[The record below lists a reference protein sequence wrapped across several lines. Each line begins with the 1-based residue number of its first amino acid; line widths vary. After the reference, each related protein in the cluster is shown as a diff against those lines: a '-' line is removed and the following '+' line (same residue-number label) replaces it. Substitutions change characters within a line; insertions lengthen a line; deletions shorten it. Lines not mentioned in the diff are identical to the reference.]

1 MTYIHHVYLQHER
14 KRFMRPDAY
23 RFVCPD
29 WRRYMRAGQE
39 HDLLYR
45 HFERFERRYSS
56 DQPRVPQGN
65 PNGGQWTTGGDA
77 GASGRNDPRIISDTA
92 PDSVSPS
99 IQYAQN
105 RPRGGFASVIING
118 QQVEPTPGQQARL
131 AVVEAQA
138 RDAIQHV
145 RELDPKWQP
154 MPSAYESVE
163 GLIGAYRSDA
173 QQALERIS
181 TLQQVGIGSQV
192 GQLPREAQSGTLL
205 LQSAV

>member
-45 HFERFERRYSS
+45 HFERFERKYSP

-65 PNGGQWTTGGDA
+65 PNGGQWTTDGDA

-131 AVVEAQA
+131 AVVEAGS
-138 RDAIQHV
+138 DAIQHV
-145 RELDPKWQP
+145 QNSTRNGNQCRAP
-154 MPSAYESVE
+154 MKVSKA
-163 GLIGAYRSDA
+163 
-173 QQALERIS
+173 
-181 TLQQVGIGSQV
+181 
-192 GQLPREAQSGTLL
+192 
-205 LQSAV
+205 